1 MENQKL
7 AFQLGKEIKFLA
19 QNEVMYCIS
28 DSNYSGITAT
38 DGRKVLTSKTLKE
51 LEKIFDPY
59 LFIRIHHSCIINIQH
74 ISSFSNENENIV
86 EMNDGKQLQ
95 VSRRRK
101 KSFLSMFHR
110 L

>member
-7 AFQLGKEIKFLA
+7 AFQLGKEIKFLS
-19 QNEVMYCIS
+19 QKEVMYCVS

-74 ISSFSNENENIV
+74 ISSFSNQNENIV

-101 KSFLSMFHR
+101 KGFLSMFHR

>member
-7 AFQLGKEIKFLA
+7 AFHLGKKIKFLE
-19 QNEVMYCIS
+19 QNEVMYCVS
-28 DSNYSGITAT
+28 DSNYCGITAT

-51 LEKIFDPY
+51 LEKIFD
-59 LFIRIHHSCIINIQH
+59 LNTFIRVHHSCIINIQH
-74 ISSFSNENENIV
+74 VASFSNENENAL
-86 EMNDGKQLQ
+86 EMNDGKQLH

-101 KSFLSMFHR
+101 KQFLSMFHR